1 MIIETKAGNQKKV
14 KEPDTGVRGENAA
27 IITKQMKLQLCPVWL
42 SKNPIDLAGVS
53 GYNGIEVIYLLGM
66 AFAFPTI
73 QKGGLWLMD
82 TEIKNAV
89 SAADQDAQYD
99 DKAKRLLG
107 NKIILAHILV
117 KTVDEFKGMNPK
129 EVVSYIEGEPLIGV
143 VPVEPGLTNAGK
155 EENGQ
160 RIVGMN
166 TENAEINE
174 GLVRFDIIFYVRM
187 KDGISQVIVNLEAQ
201 KDEPT
206 SYHILNRAVFYVS
219 RLVSSQKER
228 DFVGTNFNDIRR
240 VFSIW
245 VCMNMDENSMDYV
258 HLTDD
263 KLLGSYPW
271 KGRLDLLNIVLIGI
285 SNELPEHDEK
295 YELHRLLSTLL
306 SAELTVDEK
315 LGIIKTEY
323 SIPVDDKLRKDVSA
337 MCNLS
342 QGIRERTV
350 AERDEKIILN
360 MHREGYT
367 SEQIAKIVERTIGEV
382 EAIIKK
388 RKPILA

>member
-1 MIIETKAGNQKKV
+1 
-14 KEPDTGVRGENAA
+14 
-27 IITKQMKLQLCPVWL
+27 
-42 SKNPIDLAGVS
+42 
-53 GYNGIEVIYLLGM
+53 
-66 AFAFPTI
+66 
-73 QKGGLWLMD
+73 MD

-89 SAADQDAQYD
+89 SATDQDAQYD

-117 KTVDEFKGMNPK
+117 KTVDEFRGMKPQD
-129 EVVSYIEGEPLIGV
+129 VVSYIEGEPFISV
-143 VPVEPGLTNAGK
+143 VPVEPGMTNVEK

-174 GLVRFDIIFYVRM
+174 GLIRFDIIFYVRM
-187 KDGISQVIVNLEAQ
+187 KDGISQVIVNVEAQ

-206 SYHILNRAVFYVS
+206 GYHILNRAVFYVS

-228 DFVGTNFNDIRR
+228 DFVKTNYNDIRR

-245 VCMNMDENSMDYV
+245 VCMGMDESSMAYV
-258 HLTDD
+258 HLVKDD
-263 KLLGSYPW
+263 LLGSYPW
-271 KGRLDLLNIVLIGI
+271 EGRLDLLNIVLIGI

-323 SIPVDDKLRKDVSA
+323 SIPVDEKLRKDMSA

-342 QGIRERTV
+342 QGIRENATDNAIAGV
-350 AERDEKIILN
+350 IMN
-360 MHREGYT
+360 MHRDGYS
-367 SEQIAKIVERTIGEV
+367 SEQIARIVEKTIEEV
-382 EAIIKK
+382 EAVIRK
-388 RKPILA
+388 REPVLA

>member
-1 MIIETKAGNQKKV
+1 
-14 KEPDTGVRGENAA
+14 
-27 IITKQMKLQLCPVWL
+27 
-42 SKNPIDLAGVS
+42 
-53 GYNGIEVIYLLGM
+53 
-66 AFAFPTI
+66 
-73 QKGGLWLMD
+73 MD

-89 SAADQDAQYD
+89 SATDQDAQYD

-117 KTVDEFKGMNPK
+117 KAVDEFRGMNPK
-129 EVVSYIEGEPLIGV
+129 DVVSYIEGEPFISV
-143 VPVEPGLTNAGK
+143 VPVEPGLTNIEKIPSNDGLK
-155 EENGQ
+155 NGQ

-187 KDGISQVIVNLEAQ
+187 KDGISQVIVNVEAQ
-201 KDEPT
+201 KDEP
-206 SYHILNRAVFYVS
+206 SGYHILNRAVFYVS

-228 DFVGTNFNDIRR
+228 DFVNQNYNDIKR

-245 VCMNMDENSMDYV
+245 VCMNMDENSMDYI

-263 KLLGSYPW
+263 KLIGSYPW

-306 SAELTVDEK
+306 SMELTVDEK
-315 LGIIKTEY
+315 LGIIEKEY
-323 SIPVDDKLRKDVSA
+323 SIVVDDRMRKDVSA

-342 QGIRERTV
+342 QGIRD
-350 AERDEKIILN
+350 AENVKIIMN
-360 MHREGYT
+360 MHRDGYS
-367 SEQIAKIVERTIGEV
+367 SEQIARIVEKTIEEV
-382 EAIIKK
+382 EAVIRKK
-388 RKPILA
+388 EPVLA